1 MEVIKQPI
9 NCQSWNVLLIV
20 ECQIPSTQ
28 EGMMIFKLVAILSL
42 SLSFPNKFD
51 QTQNC
56 IYFCYLAQTIVKV
69 KKKYLL

>member
-1 MEVIKQPI
+1 VIKQPI

-51 QTQNC
+51 QTQN
-56 IYFCYLAQTIVKV
+56 FCYLAHTNAKV
-69 KKKYLL
+69 KKKYILIRKV